1 MYTVKF
7 LTLVIRETRANHRD
21 WLIVRPYGTT
31 FATLT
36 CAKPSRIR
44 DAEFNGSV
52 REFIENDEPFSSDY
66 SDEVLAELLER
77 HLELLEGDFEVEA
90 GMA

>member
-7 LTLVIRETRANHRD
+7 LTLVINETRTNRRD
-21 WLIVRPYGTT
+21 WLIIRPYGTT

-36 CAKPSRIR
+36 CAKPNRIR

-52 REFIENDEPFSSDY
+52 REFLQENEPFISDS
-66 SDEVLAELLER
+66 SDEVAAEELER
-77 HLELLEGDFEVEA
+77 HLELLEGDFEMLA
-90 GMA
+90 GK

>member
-7 LTLVIRETRANHRD
+7 LTLVINETRANRRD
-21 WLIVRPYGTT
+21 WLIVRPYGTS

-36 CAKPSRIR
+36 CSKPCRIR

-52 REFIENDEPFSSDY
+52 REFLQDNEPFISDS
-66 SDEVLAELLER
+66 SDEVAAELLER
-77 HLELLEGDFEVEA
+77 HLELLEGDFE
-90 GMA
+90 M